1 MPSMTKRVNVVT
13 KVAVRNVNP
22 PISGSYKNIIMSTS
36 DILKLLSKRAMV
48 EEILPDGSTVKLTMR
63 NYYTDNGAGLDAY
76 AGVNMDDK
84 YNTDKDSKKN
94 RGPLVHKAKPATP
107 PTPPVKP
114 ITEPASIE
122 VEEVSEVI
130 VEEEKEAEGT
140 EEVMEGIE
148 ASITLEEHEDAEEVE
163 ASLEPIQDETE
174 NIEESEEGS
183 YEEDNDEEYEE
194 EEVTEEAQTTTPSN
208 NSNSNN
214 YHHKKKK
221 KKR

>member
-114 ITEPASIE
+114 ITEPAHIE

-148 ASITLEEHEDAEEVE
+148 APITLEEHEDAEEVE

-174 NIEESEEGS
+174 NIEESEEDS
-183 YEEDNDEEYEE
+183 YEEDDDEEYEE
-194 EEVTEEAQTTTPSN
+194 EEVTEEVQTTVPSN

>member
-1 MPSMTKRVNVVT
+1 MPAMTKRVNVVT
-13 KVAVRNVNP
+13 RVAVRNVNP

-114 ITEPASIE
+114 IIEPAPIE
-122 VEEVSEVI
+122 VVDEEKVEAVIEEV
-130 VEEEKEAEGT
+130 KEAEGT
-140 EEVMEGIE
+140 DEVMEGIE
-148 ASITLEEHEDAEEVE
+148 APITLEEHEDAEEVE
-163 ASLEPIQDETE
+163 ASLELAS
-174 NIEESEEGS
+174 ESEEDTES
-183 YEEDNDEEYEE
+183 DEENDEEDYEE
-194 EEVTEEAQTTTPSN
+194 EVVEGEEHQTTATSNN
-208 NSNSNN
+208 NSNNN
-214 YHHKKKK
+214 HHKKKK